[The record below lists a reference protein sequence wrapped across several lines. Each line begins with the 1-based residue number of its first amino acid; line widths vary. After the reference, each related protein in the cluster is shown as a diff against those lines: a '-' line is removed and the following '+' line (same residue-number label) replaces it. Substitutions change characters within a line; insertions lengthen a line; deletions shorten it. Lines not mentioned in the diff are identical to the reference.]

1 MLIIGHRG
9 CAYEKG
15 ENTIAGISAAIN
27 AGVDGIEVDLRLL
40 DGRVILLHDGTVTR
54 TTNGRG
60 GYKNYSYDSL
70 RQLICKNGQPIPT
83 LEEVM
88 PLLLKVENIYLEIKE
103 SDVFGALWPILRK
116 KPKQKQ
122 KRKIFLSSFNES
134 ILESLKDYRAINKAL
149 VVKRKKSNLVQRC
162 LLLDCLQLH
171 VSFEVVDEQL
181 INESH
186 HNNIKVLVYTI
197 NELHNLKRCFN
208 LGVDGIFT
216 DFPFEMIKSFNQ
228 LSCDRSK

>member
-9 CAYEKG
+9 CAYDNG

-27 AGVDGIEVDLRLL
+27 AGVEGIEVDLRVL
-40 DGRVILLHDGTVTR
+40 DGRVILLHDRTVTR

-60 GYKNYSYDSL
+60 GYKNYSYDCL
-70 RQLICKNGQPIPT
+70 RQLVCKNGQQIPT

-103 SDVFGALWPILRK
+103 SDVFSVLWPILRTK
-116 KPKQKQ
+116 TKQKI
-122 KRKIFLSSFNES
+122 KIFLSSFNES

-181 INESH
+181 IKEAH

-197 NELHNLKRCFN
+197 NELHNLKRCFK

-216 DFPFEMIKSFNQ
+216 DFPFEMIKSLNQ
-228 LSCDRSK
+228 LSCDISK